1 MARNVQS
8 SKDRTL
14 YQCVEPFAVFRGGI
28 PEVYGAD
35 RMVLAGDPIL
45 LSHPAHFRLAA
56 DRVEAMTASP
66 GEMRPVSIPIPPEA
80 QPVVVTTTIPEET
93 PDV

>member
-1 MARNVQS
+1 MPPRRDERV
-8 SKDRTL
+8 L
-14 YQCVEPFAVFRGGI
+14 YQCVEPFAVFRDGI

-45 LSHPAHFRLAA
+45 KTHAHHFRLAA

-66 GEMRPVSIPIPPEA
+66 GERRPVAIPTPPEV
-80 QPVVVTTTIPEET
+80 QPVVITEPEEA
-93 PDV
+93 PHA

>member
-1 MARNVQS
+1 MARNAQP

-14 YQCVEPFAVFRGGI
+14 YQCVEPFAVFRDGI

-45 LSHPAHFRLAA
+45 KTHAAYFRPAA

-66 GEMRPVSIPIPPEA
+66 GEMRPVTIPTPPEA
-80 QPVVVTTTIPEET
+80 QPVVITEPEEA
-93 PDV
+93 PHA